1 MRRLL
6 VPLALLLS
14 AAFCVWV
21 YYAPHLTV
29 RAMQRAVERGDAAA
43 LARHV
48 DFPAVRED
56 LKAQFATAASARF
69 GGDGRGGWR
78 DVGAALASTAAAPAI
93 DAIASEQGLLLL
105 FAGRGLAREW
115 LPAPA
120 APSRADVDVD
130 VDADTHGS
138 DLRRIDAGYTDAS
151 TFVVR
156 ADIGGDPALP
166 ATLTLR
172 RHRGLWWK
180 LSGIALPL
188 GKRAEDAGRP
198 DVR

>member
-14 AAFCVWV
+14 AAFCVWIWF
-21 YYAPHLTV
+21 APHLTA

-56 LKAQFATAASARF
+56 LKAQFAAASSARF

-78 DVGAALASTAAAPAI
+78 DFGAALAGTAASPAI
-93 DAIASEQGLLLL
+93 DAIASEQGLMLM
-105 FAGRGLAREW
+105 FAGRGLVRE
-115 LPAPA
+115 LLASADA
-120 APSRADVDVD
+120 APPPHDAERRFGPWRAE
-130 VDADTHGS
+130 G
-138 DLRRIDAGYTDAS
+138 GYVDAS

-156 ADIGGDPALP
+156 VDIGDDPALP

-180 LSGIALPL
+180 LSGIDLPFDE
-188 GKRAEDAGRP
+188 RSQTIPPSSQSR
-198 DVR
+198 

>member
-1 MRRLL
+1 
-6 VPLALLLS
+6 
-14 AAFCVWV
+14 
-21 YYAPHLTV
+21 
-29 RAMQRAVERGDAAA
+29 VERGDAAA

-69 GGDGRGGWR
+69 GGDGSGGWR
-78 DVGAALASTAAAPAI
+78 DFGAALASTAAAPAI
-93 DAIASEQGLLLL
+93 DAAVSEQGLMLL
-105 FAGRGLAREW
+105 FAGRGLARE
-115 LPAPA
+115 LTPSTGAAPA
-120 APSRADVDVD
+120 ADSAAQNGRPQRAEGGYVD
-130 VDADTHGS
+130 G
-138 DLRRIDAGYTDAS
+138 S

-156 ADIGGDPALP
+156 VDIGGDPALP

-188 GKRAEDAGRP
+188 GERAEDAGRP

>member
-1 MRRLL
+1 MRRVL

-21 YYAPHLTV
+21 YFAPHLTV
-29 RAMQRAVERGDAAA
+29 RAIQRAVERGDAAA

-48 DFPAVRED
+48 DFAAVRED
-56 LKAQFATAASARF
+56 LKAQFATAASARL
-69 GGDGRGGWR
+69 GGDGSGGWR
-78 DVGAALASTAAAPAI
+78 DFGAALASSAAAPAI
-93 DAIASEQGLLLL
+93 DAAVSEQGLMLL
-105 FAGRGLAREW
+105 FAGRGLAREL
-115 LPAPA
+115 LPASAASPA
-120 APSRADVDVD
+120 VDEN
-130 VDADTHGS
+130 AIGTG
-138 DLRRIDAGYTDAS
+138 LRRIDAGYADAS

-156 ADIGGDPALP
+156 VDIGGDPALP

-188 GKRAEDAGRP
+188 GDRAEDAGPP

>member
-1 MRRLL
+1 MRRVL

-14 AAFCVWV
+14 AAFCVWA

-69 GGDGRGGWR
+69 GGDGSGGWR
-78 DVGAALASTAAAPAI
+78 DFGAALASTAAAPAI
-93 DAIASEQGLLLL
+93 DAAVSEQGLMLL
-105 FAGRGLAREW
+105 FTGRGLAQE
-115 LPAPA
+115 LMPSTDA
-120 APSRADVDVD
+120 AAATDSAAQNARPQRAE
-130 VDADTHGS
+130 G
-138 DLRRIDAGYTDAS
+138 GYVDAS

-156 ADIGGDPALP
+156 VDIGGDPALP

-188 GKRAEDAGRP
+188 GERAEDAGRP

>member
-1 MRRLL
+1 MRRVL

-29 RAMQRAVERGDAAA
+29 RAMQRAVERGDAAGF
-43 LARHV
+43 ARHV

-56 LKAQFATAASARF
+56 LKVQFATAASARF
-69 GGDGRGGWR
+69 GGDGSGGWR
-78 DVGAALASTAAAPAI
+78 DFGAALASSAAAPAI
-93 DAIASEQGLLLL
+93 DAAVSEQGLMLL
-105 FAGRGLAREW
+105 FAGRGLVRE
-115 LPAPA
+115 LMPSTGA
-120 APSRADVDVD
+120 AA
-130 VDADTHGS
+130 
-138 DLRRIDAGYTDAS
+138 TDASASPTPRARRAEGGYVDGS

-156 ADIGGDPALP
+156 VDIGGDPALP

-188 GKRAEDAGRP
+188 GDRAEDADRR

>member
-1 MRRLL
+1 MRRVL

-14 AAFCVWV
+14 AAFCVWI

-56 LKAQFATAASARF
+56 LKAQFASAASARF
-69 GGDGRGGWR
+69 GGDGSGGWR
-78 DVGAALASTAAAPAI
+78 DFGAALASTAAAPAI
-93 DAIASEQGLLLL
+93 DAAVSEQGLMLL
-105 FAGRGLAREW
+105 FTGRGLARE
-115 LPAPA
+115 LMPSTDAAPA
-120 APSRADVDVD
+120 TDSAAQNARQQRGEGGYVD
-130 VDADTHGS
+130 G
-138 DLRRIDAGYTDAS
+138 S

-156 ADIGGDPALP
+156 VDIGGDPALP

-172 RHRGLWWK
+172 RHRGLLWK

-188 GKRAEDAGRP
+188 GERAEDAGRP

>member
-69 GGDGRGGWR
+69 GGDGCGGWR
-78 DVGAALASTAAAPAI
+78 DFGAALASTAAAPAI

-105 FAGRGLAREW
+105 FAGRGLARE
-115 LPAPA
+115 LLPATHPPAPA
-120 APSRADVDVD
+120 RESGRGPGPWRVE
-130 VDADTHGS
+130 G
-138 DLRRIDAGYTDAS
+138 GYVDAS

-156 ADIGGDPALP
+156 VDMGGDPALP

-180 LSGIALPL
+180 LSGIALPF
-188 GKRAEDAGRP
+188 AERP
-198 DVR
+198 

>member
-1 MRRLL
+1 MRRVL

-14 AAFCVWV
+14 TAFCVWI

-69 GGDGRGGWR
+69 GGDGSGGWR
-78 DVGAALASTAAAPAI
+78 DFGAALASTAAAPAI
-93 DAIASEQGLLLL
+93 DAAVSEQGLMLL
-105 FAGRGLAREW
+105 FAGRGLARE
-115 LPAPA
+115 LMPPTDAAPA
-120 APSRADVDVD
+120 TDSAAQNAQPQRGEGGYVD
-130 VDADTHGS
+130 G
-138 DLRRIDAGYTDAS
+138 S
-151 TFVVR
+151 TFIVR
-156 ADIGGDPALP
+156 VDIGGDPALP

-188 GKRAEDAGRP
+188 GERAEDAGRP

>member
-1 MRRLL
+1 MRRVL

-14 AAFCVWV
+14 AAFCVWA

-69 GGDGRGGWR
+69 GGDGSGGWR
-78 DVGAALASTAAAPAI
+78 DFGAALASTAAAPAI
-93 DAIASEQGLLLL
+93 DAAVSEPGLMLL
-105 FAGRGLAREW
+105 FTGRGLAREW
-115 LPAPA
+115 MPASAASPA
-120 APSRADVDVD
+120 
-130 VDADTHGS
+130 VDADASTAG
-138 DLRRIDAGYTDAS
+138 LRRIDAAYTDLS

-156 ADIGGDPALP
+156 VDIGGDPALP

-180 LSGIALPL
+180 LSGIEMTLPGEPGL
-188 GKRAEDAGRP
+188 APSASHPR
-198 DVR
+198 